1 MFVQNFN
8 KWFSLVPNKMF
19 VLVECC
25 ENSAADSTSPFIW
38 LLHPIMKIPP
48 APIPFLLPGLDNI
61 CKLWKARASNNDFDT
76 ISQCTGS
83 EKVCKTKCLGV
94 EGVSIGR
101 GKFCTEIYMGRFAGS
116 VWFFVLQGGWR
127 FNTSFPVRPNL
138 MYCSNRDMGLD
149 LLSFWLW
156 GKLKNVKK
164 KCGQFH
170 KSPSNYSWHRTRTNP
185 AWMISSSRTNWAKI
199 ISENHNVSEL
209 WKCFQGCPFQKRETF
224 KLMSKS
230 LNAFTISI
238 WHSFQLKSLLTQ
250 I

>member
-1 MFVQNFN
+1 M
-8 KWFSLVPNKMF
+8 
-19 VLVECC
+19 
-25 ENSAADSTSPFIW
+25 ADSTSPFIW

-127 FNTSFPVRPNL
+127 FDTSFPVRPNL
-138 MYCSNRDMGLD
+138 MYCSNRNMGLD
-149 LLSFWLW
+149 FLLFWLW
-156 GKLKNVKK
+156 GRLKKVKRNAANFINPPPIIPGIERGQIQPEWYLLLAQIGQKLFLKITMFQNFESVFRVVLFKRGRLLNL
-164 KCGQFH
+164 C
-170 KSPSNYSWHRTRTNP
+170 PR
-185 AWMISSSRTNWAKI
+185 AWMLSLFPFDTRFNRNLCWLKSSSTFA
-199 ISENHNVSEL
+199 
-209 WKCFQGCPFQKRETF
+209 QYPFF
-224 KLMSKS
+224 NS
-230 LNAFTISI
+230 
-238 WHSFQLKSLLTQ
+238 H
-250 I
+250 

>member
-1 MFVQNFN
+1 MSGGWGRVHWSR
-8 KWFSLVPNKMF
+8 K
-19 VLVECC
+19 VLYG
-25 ENSAADSTSPFIW
+25 N
-38 LLHPIMKIPP
+38 LH
-48 APIPFLLPGLDNI
+48 G
-61 CKLWKARASNNDFDT
+61 
-76 ISQCTGS
+76 
-83 EKVCKTKCLGV
+83 KVCGECL
-94 EGVSIGR
+94 IFCPAR
-101 GKFCTEIYMGRFAGS
+101 GLKIWHFISCTSKSNVLFESKYGTGLS
-116 VWFFVLQGGWR
+116 VILL
-127 FNTSFPVRPNL
+127 VRKIEE
-138 MYCSNRDMGLD
+138 SE
-149 LLSFWLW
+149 
-156 GKLKNVKK
+156 K